1 MSAKADGVGS
11 SNSGPK
17 GRSQGASDVKLNGVN
32 RVVKPGFVVPLIG
45 ISTSYDPGGL
55 IDKSKDHLYL
65 KLEYARA
72 VSRAGGLPVAV
83 PLVTKRNAKA
93 CISRLDGLVVTGGR
107 DIDPGLYGQQA
118 GGAHDPEVSRRVASD
133 TLLVETALDRNVPLL
148 AICYG
153 MQLLNIVTGGSLH
166 QDIPT
171 DLPKALDHGTGDNPI
186 RHKVL
191 VTAGT
196 YLRKVCRCNTATV
209 ASTHHQAV
217 KKVGGGLV
225 ASAQAPDG
233 VIEAVEQ
240 RDAMSGYCL
249 GVQWH
254 PESTCRDWT
263 KPERSGT
270 VDRRIFK
277 SLVAAA
283 REYARTCQ

>member
-11 SNSGPK
+11 SSSGPK
-17 GRSQGASDVKLNGVN
+17 GRSQDASDVKLNGVN
-32 RVVKPGFVVPLIG
+32 RVAKPGFVVPLIG
-45 ISTSYDPGGL
+45 ISTSFDPGGL
-55 IDKSKDHLYL
+55 IHKSKDHLYL

-72 VSRAGGLPVAV
+72 VSHVGGLPVAV
-83 PLVTKRNAKA
+83 PLVTKRSANAY
-93 CISRLDGLVVTGGR
+93 ISRLDGLVVTGGR
-107 DIDPGLYGQQA
+107 DIDPGRYGQKA
-118 GGAHDPEVSRRVASD
+118 GGAHDPEISRRVASD
-133 TLLVETALDRNVPLL
+133 TQLIEAALDRNVPLL

-153 MQLLNIVTGGSLH
+153 MQLLNVVMGGWLH

-171 DLPKALDHGTGDNPI
+171 DLPEALDHGTGDNPI
-186 RHKVL
+186 RHKVF

-196 YLRKVCRCNTATV
+196 FLRKVCRCNTATV

-217 KKVGGGLV
+217 KMVGGGLV

-233 VIEAVEQ
+233 VIEAVER

-263 KPERSGT
+263 KPERSGA
-270 VDRRIFK
+270 VDKRIFE

-283 REYARTCQ
+283 REYSRTCQ